1 VAKPSPTASYGWRV
15 TNVPLRIRRLRGGRF
30 LFFGL
35 GHGRIWILLLVLVVI
50 VAITLLNNRRR

>member
-1 VAKPSPTASYGWRV
+1 V

-50 VAITLLNNRRR
+50 VAITMLNNRRR